1 MTILSS
7 SSCIRSSMMRLVP
20 AFHDAESKLRFKI
33 DFFILTF
40 CCITYF
46 FNYLDRA
53 NLSNAYVSGMKEELA
68 FHGNQLNVIN
78 TIFTVGYILGQVP
91 SNLALTYFRPRIF
104 FPAMIFLWGG
114 LTMITAAVHSPQ
126 GIMAI
131 RFFLGLAESSTFV
144 GTHYILGSWYT
155 EEELGKRSGIFTAS
169 GLAGTM
175 FGGFIQTGIHSSLD
189 GVRGLSGWRWLFI
202 IDGLITL
209 PIAIY
214 GLFLFPDT
222 PATTRAPYLTESER
236 ALAISRLPVTN
247 AERAPLNRAFIK
259 RLFTTWYWWAFV
271 ILWVIAGETE
281 SFSSNSLLALYMKSH
296 PTIKYSVAQ
305 LNNYPTGVPAVGI
318 VSTLFWATLTDI
330 LHGKRYLVAYFIGI
344 TGVVTAALILTRFD
358 STPTVFG
365 AYYWAG
371 AVYACQATFFA
382 WCNDAM
388 RSQDARHRSVVL
400 AIMSTYLIT
409 GASRGLGLA
418 LAHHLANLP
427 GSSVGTIFA
436 TSRSEHPNLQELSQQ
451 SDRVKRDDLTETFH
465 TNVTGTH
472 NVTRAFL
479 PLLREGRRKLVV
491 NISTTLGSMT
501 LAPVYKGSPT
511 PAYKIT
517 KAALNMLTVQYA
529 QDYAS
534 EGFTFLAV
542 SPGWLQTDMGGSRAD
557 LPPATGAQGVLDIVQ
572 KTTPSQNGKALN
584 IHVPG
589 WEENEGLNQYDG
601 KEVPW

>member
-1 MTILSS
+1 
-7 SSCIRSSMMRLVP
+7 
-20 AFHDAESKLRFKI
+20 
-33 DFFILTF
+33 
-40 CCITYF
+40 
-46 FNYLDRA
+46 
-53 NLSNAYVSGMKEELA
+53 
-68 FHGNQLNVIN
+68 
-78 TIFTVGYILGQVP
+78 
-91 SNLALTYFRPRIF
+91 
-104 FPAMIFLWGG
+104 
-114 LTMITAAVHSPQ
+114 
-126 GIMAI
+126 
-131 RFFLGLAESSTFV
+131 
-144 GTHYILGSWYT
+144 
-155 EEELGKRSGIFTAS
+155 
-169 GLAGTM
+169 
-175 FGGFIQTGIHSSLD
+175 
-189 GVRGLSGWRWLFI
+189 
-202 IDGLITL
+202 
-209 PIAIY
+209 
-214 GLFLFPDT
+214 
-222 PATTRAPYLTESER
+222 
-236 ALAISRLPVTN
+236 
-247 AERAPLNRAFIK
+247 
-259 RLFTTWYWWAFV
+259 
-271 ILWVIAGETE
+271 
-281 SFSSNSLLALYMKSH
+281 
-296 PTIKYSVAQ
+296 
-305 LNNYPTGVPAVGI
+305 
-318 VSTLFWATLTDI
+318 
-330 LHGKRYLVAYFIGI
+330 
-344 TGVVTAALILTRFD
+344 
-358 STPTVFG
+358 
-365 AYYWAG
+365 
-371 AVYACQATFFA
+371 
-382 WCNDAM
+382 
-388 RSQDARHRSVVL
+388 
-400 AIMSTYLIT
+400 MSTYLIT

-451 SDRVKRDDLTETFH
+451 SDRVKWVQCDVTDSASVHDAVTAVQGQLQGQGLDVLINNAGVMPHTMGRIANMDDLTETFH

>member
-1 MTILSS
+1 
-7 SSCIRSSMMRLVP
+7 
-20 AFHDAESKLRFKI
+20 
-33 DFFILTF
+33 
-40 CCITYF
+40 
-46 FNYLDRA
+46 
-53 NLSNAYVSGMKEELA
+53 
-68 FHGNQLNVIN
+68 
-78 TIFTVGYILGQVP
+78 
-91 SNLALTYFRPRIF
+91 
-104 FPAMIFLWGG
+104 
-114 LTMITAAVHSPQ
+114 
-126 GIMAI
+126 
-131 RFFLGLAESSTFV
+131 
-144 GTHYILGSWYT
+144 
-155 EEELGKRSGIFTAS
+155 
-169 GLAGTM
+169 
-175 FGGFIQTGIHSSLD
+175 
-189 GVRGLSGWRWLFI
+189 
-202 IDGLITL
+202 
-209 PIAIY
+209 
-214 GLFLFPDT
+214 
-222 PATTRAPYLTESER
+222 
-236 ALAISRLPVTN
+236 
-247 AERAPLNRAFIK
+247 
-259 RLFTTWYWWAFV
+259 
-271 ILWVIAGETE
+271 
-281 SFSSNSLLALYMKSH
+281 
-296 PTIKYSVAQ
+296 
-305 LNNYPTGVPAVGI
+305 
-318 VSTLFWATLTDI
+318 
-330 LHGKRYLVAYFIGI
+330 
-344 TGVVTAALILTRFD
+344 
-358 STPTVFG
+358 
-365 AYYWAG
+365 
-371 AVYACQATFFA
+371 
-382 WCNDAM
+382 
-388 RSQDARHRSVVL
+388 
-400 AIMSTYLIT
+400 MSTYLIT

-472 NVTRAFL
+472 NVTREFL